1 MVKKIAPEKPT
12 STKVQH
18 GEPSKNP
25 IYPTMSL
32 EELKKLGLDTGPVL
46 IFAGAENFKRLARC
60 VSKR

>member
-1 MVKKIAPEKPT
+1 MVRKIAPEKPA

-32 EELKKLGLDTGPVL
+32 ERLKELGLDTGPVL
-46 IFAGAENFKRLARC
+46 IISPVPRKT
-60 VSKR
+60 SKD